1 MALSWKQKFYLL
13 IAATF
18 VGLAVVLLTSLSG
31 LSKVSDAYEARGEAR
46 NYEAAS
52 LTLLTDWLTV
62 ERVSE
67 ELNTD
72 MVDDYLNRLASLKQ
86 QSEELAR
93 NAGSLPDPAIGGM
106 ADSIRKAMA
115 QYTGLRRQWLET
127 SQQLGLTHTDG
138 LKAKLAGYVND
149 DLRQISISLFDND
162 INTISSSYRDYLETY
177 DPAYAKTIRDTLE
190 HMTGVVQE
198 MDWQDN
204 VIGQAVLGFEKAFNE
219 AQAVIGKLS
228 GMETELQALGKTI
241 QSRITSQ
248 DEALRNGLIIRT
260 GTTAEQARSTATWF
274 VVTIAAAVLA
284 GLVLTLTAASRTLVR
299 RLDEVVG
306 LLSRV
311 ASGDLSQRLK
321 TGRNARD
328 EFNRLG
334 SAANQML
341 DDMSAVIGQVITGNQ
356 TLAELQAE
364 LNSLIAQMGRNGEQ
378 VEDETEQTATAVQEI
393 SHTAVE
399 IAQYTQS
406 VNDSAQNA
414 NAAAQEGAQVIKRS
428 ADSMSALAERIQQT
442 HTQIGQLGKTGEK
455 VNSIVDVINGLAE
468 QTNLLALNAAIEAA
482 RAGEAGRGFS
492 VVADEVRS
500 LAEKTVSATNGIAEI
515 VSSLNK
521 ETSAITRLMEEGL
534 ASADQGEKSA
544 EEAAGAIDR
553 IGGAINQL
561 AGDMNQVVSS
571 IEGIST
577 TTEEIA
583 QKVEQIHGHTRETG
597 DIRQQLNA
605 HVERLSSQT
614 RELTASSQRFTLQG

>member
-31 LSKVSDAYEARGEAR
+31 LSKVTDAYEARGEAR

-62 ERVSE
+62 ERVSDD
-67 ELNTD
+67 LSTD
-72 MVDDYLNRLASLKQ
+72 KVDDYLKRLASLKQ
-86 QSEELAR
+86 QSEELAQR
-93 NAGSLPDPAIGGM
+93 AASLPDPAISGM
-106 ADSIRKAMA
+106 AENIRKAMA
-115 QYTGLRRQWLET
+115 QYTQLRQQWLES
-127 SQQLGLTHTDG
+127 SQELGLTYSDG
-138 LKAKLAGYVND
+138 LKAKLTTYVND
-149 DLRQISISLFDND
+149 DLRKIVISLFDND
-162 INTISSSYRDYLETY
+162 INTISSIYRDYLETY
-177 DPAYAKTIRDTLE
+177 DPANAKTIRDTLD

-198 MDWQDN
+198 MDWQDT
-204 VIGQAVLGFEKAFNE
+204 VIGEAVLGFEKAFNE

-228 GMETELQALGKTI
+228 GMETELQSLRQTI
-241 QSRITSQ
+241 HNQITDQ
-248 DEALRNGLIIRT
+248 DEALRTGLIIST
-260 GTTAEQARSTATWF
+260 GTTAEQARGTATWF
-274 VVTIAAAVLA
+274 VVIIAAIVLA
-284 GLVLTLTAASRTLVR
+284 VLVLTLTAASRTLVR

-311 ASGDLSQRLK
+311 ASGDLSQRLQ

-341 DDMSAVIGQVITGNQ
+341 DDMSDVIGQVISGNQ

-393 SHTAVE
+393 SHTAVD

-414 NAAAQEGAQVIKRS
+414 NTAAQDGAEVIKRS

-553 IGGAINQL
+553 ISGAINQL

-571 IEGIST
+571 IDGIST

-583 QKVEQIHGHTRETG
+583 QKVEQIHGHTRETA